1 MSKDNSFEDNLGAD
15 ALKHVK
21 TDSGGILAHLEGT
34 QNEEPVEERIST
46 QHDPDADIHNM
57 LGREGMELILGRE
70 GMELFEKTMEEAAKQ
85 AIGEH
90 TGGTTDADGV
100 DWKTADG
107 VDWTAAKP
115 LFNRKFLPSKYHK
128 NRPMNKSRKSTKE
141 YSKGI
146 STGKYMWHGVSYKQ
160 YMLWKKR
167 LGLLQEKATHTI
179 NQVPNAKI
187 RQLLLNPPKLS
198 TAKLPL

>member
-21 TDSGGILAHLEGT
+21 TDSGGILAHLEGM

-70 GMELFEKTMEEAAKQ
+70 GMELFEKTMEEDAKQ
-85 AIGEH
+85 AIGEYVRA
-90 TGGTTDADGV
+90 ADV
-100 DWKTADG
+100 NDI
-107 VDWTAAKP
+107 DWTAEKSV
-115 LFNRKFLPSKYHK
+115 FYNSKFLSSKYHK